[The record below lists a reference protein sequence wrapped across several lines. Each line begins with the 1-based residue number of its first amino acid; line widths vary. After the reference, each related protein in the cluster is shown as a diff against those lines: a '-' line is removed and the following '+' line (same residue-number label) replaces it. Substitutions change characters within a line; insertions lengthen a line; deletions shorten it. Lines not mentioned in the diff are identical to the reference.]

1 MAKIYCPHCG
11 FKNEY
16 NLDKPEKCSSCGEP
30 FINSFNK
37 LKIKPSEILNKKVN
51 ASIKK
56 EKEMID
62 SNLDE
67 FDEDDSDINYVPD
80 INGLQYEINYAE
92 NGNKIYNGRD
102 FFNISEEDEK
112 KIISNKNISS
122 RERRKKTNISR
133 KKRDN

>member
-16 NLDKPEKCSSCGEP
+16 NLDKPERCSSCGEL

-37 LKIKPSEILNKKVN
+37 SEIKPKILNKKIN

-56 EKEMID
+56 EKEIID
-62 SNLDE
+62 SGFDG
-67 FDEDDSDINYVPD
+67 FDEDESDIDYVPD
-80 INGLQYEINYAE
+80 INNLQYEINYAE

-102 FFNISEEDEK
+102 LFNISEEDEK
-112 KIISNKNISS
+112 KIISNKNRPS